1 MSSAKTILLLA
12 LGGLAIGLLLGAIAA
27 GAYATWIT
35 GGDAANVGFTTI
47 FRFFPETTSA
57 ITTTEPI
64 RTALMIWGGIA
75 LVVAIAVPVIGVK
88 RQLTSH
94 GSARWAT
101 NSEMKKAGLLTQ
113 LKGLNGPIYGKAG
126 KPKSRAD
133 FLSSREIP
141 HSLVSAPTGSG
152 KTRSVVIPTLLTY
165 PGSILCLD
173 LKGELFAKTS
183 RRRVSFGDTVYKF
196 SPYAE
201 DNRTHRYN
209 PLQDV
214 ADTHSRRRFTEARR
228 LAASFII
235 AHGSGEGFLE
245 GARDIF
251 AATAM
256 LVVERKTPTIGAV
269 FDALSQPGDAFA
281 TLRKLGD
288 EVVSPEAKKIFYK
301 MGGMEARILSS
312 YLSVLSD
319 GGLSLWADP
328 AVRDATAASDF
339 SIRTLRSQPASIY
352 LVVSPN
358 DLEPLAPLIR
368 LMFQQTIAIMQRSEP
383 DLEKGEKYTV
393 LFCLDEFPALGRM
406 DTMVSAIATLRSYG
420 GRIMIVV
427 QTIASLEI
435 YGKDGAAVI
444 LGNCRMQ
451 LFMAPAD
458 KETPAYISSAIGD
471 FTRSSRSKS
480 WKGGELTTSYQER
493 AEGAPLIRPEQLRM
507 LDEDYMVAL
516 VQGSYPIRI
525 NKVYY
530 DQDRVLKP
538 LFVNQT
544 GPYPD
549 PPEIPDEPLVVP
561 QDPVAPTPTQG
572 GAANPITAHRT
583 TADVAAK
590 KATPS
595 APETGNG
602 AEPATDIAGDA
613 TAPETQEE
621 RQVRTVQGKWRGIR
635 MATSAALEIYREG
648 TTDDDQPGAPEI
660 SDGDAE
666 AAEETDV
673 KGSADASRA
682 RGADASRARG
692 LTKSALAEAQSKQS
706 ESDAD
711 TRDASDS

>member
-1 MSSAKTILLLA
+1 MPPVKTTLALA
-12 LGGLAIGLLLGAIAA
+12 LGGLVIGLMLGAIAA
-27 GAYATWIT
+27 GAYASWMT
-35 GGDAANVGFTTI
+35 GGDPANVSFDTI
-47 FRFFPETTSA
+47 FRFFPATTGA

-75 LVVAIAVPVIGVK
+75 LALGVAVPAIGVK
-88 RQLTSH
+88 RELTSH

-101 NSEMKKAGLLTQ
+101 TSEMKRAGLLTP
-113 LKGLNGPIYGKAG
+113 LKTLNGPIYGKAG
-126 KPKSRAD
+126 RPRSRAD

-141 HSLVSAPTGSG
+141 HSIVSAPTGSG
-152 KTRSVVIPTLLTY
+152 KTRSIVIPTLLTY
-165 PGSILCLD
+165 PGSIICLD

-209 PLQDV
+209 PLQEV
-214 ADTHSRRRFTEARR
+214 ADTHTRRRFTEARR
-228 LAASFII
+228 LAASFIT
-235 AHGSGEGFLE
+235 AHGGGEGFLE

-256 LVVERKTPTIGAV
+256 LVVERETPTIGAV

-328 AVRDATAASDF
+328 AVRDATSASDF
-339 SIRTLRSQPASIY
+339 SIKTLRANPASIY
-352 LVVSPN
+352 IVVSPN

-368 LMFQQTIAIMQRSEP
+368 LMFQQTISIMQRSEP
-383 DLEKGEKYTV
+383 DLEEGEKYTV

-406 DTMVSAIATLRSYG
+406 DVMVGAIATLRSYG

-427 QTIASLEI
+427 QTLASLEI
-435 YGKDGAAVI
+435 YGKENAAVI

-471 FTRSSRSKS
+471 FTRPSRTRS

-538 LFVNQT
+538 LFEKQT
-544 GPYPD
+544 GPLPQ
-549 PPEIPDEPLVVP
+549 PPEIPDEPLALP
-561 QDPVAPTPTQG
+561 LEPITPPSSQD
-572 GAANPITAHRT
+572 GAANPIADHRDA
-583 TADVAAK
+583 ADKPVAAV
-590 KATPS
+590 AVTAGES
-595 APETGNG
+595 VDDTAEPET
-602 AEPATDIAGDA
+602 E
-613 TAPETQEE
+613 EE
-621 RQVRTVQGKWRGIR
+621 RQAGSVRDKWRG
-635 MATSAALEIYREG
+635 MKVATSAAITIYRAEINAA
-648 TTDDDQPGAPEI
+648 DNPDASVNQDEDPEAKPDAKEK
-660 SDGDAE
+660 SEAE
-666 AAEETDV
+666 AP
-673 KGSADASRA
+673 RA
-682 RGADASRARG
+682 KG
-692 LTKSALAEAQSKQS
+692 LTKANLA
-706 ESDAD
+706 DAIVRQVIGNKD
-711 TRDASDS
+711 ETPDPAP